1 MLDSNSPSVEL
12 LLTLPIKVARHFIS
26 SLALLTTVFLPLAN
40 AGQQET
46 DRAVLAQ
53 QYVSARAGVL
63 LKAQDYTASKKID
76 LKDRRVISSLTTNI
90 LRSYRKDK
98 NWNPQNPEWG
108 RAAAIIERDMEQI
121 VSELASN
128 TRLNQVAKEM
138 EEAFV
143 RGLSDKLSSEEL
155 NELVDYYS
163 QSTGAR
169 FTKVQEKLHNVL
181 ISGINDLQAKLI
193 AGQRGTRTQNVTN
206 LEAYKELVGL
216 FDELVRIQWGILD
229 PGPGRDRSGLQA
241 IPFMIAAVV
250 KDNYE
255 TLHKVWHEISEEDR
269 EAIIARR
276 NSPIGKREREA
287 IFEAAKKIR
296 NVVDPQAEMA
306 SLVKVFAPYDA
317 KWRALVRKKPN
328 EEMK

>member
-1 MLDSNSPSVEL
+1 MLDSNSPSVGL
-12 LLTLPIKVARHFIS
+12 LLTLSIKVARHFIS
-26 SLALLTTVFLPLAN
+26 VLALLTTAFLSLAN
-40 AGQQET
+40 AGQQEI
-46 DRAVLAQ
+46 DRTALAQ

-76 LKDRRVISSLTTNI
+76 LKDRRVMSSLTTNI
-90 LRSYRKDK
+90 LRSYRRDS
-98 NWNPQNPEWG
+98 NWNPQNPEWKQ
-108 RAAAIIERDMEQI
+108 AAAIIERDMERI

-128 TRLNQVAKEM
+128 TRFNQVAKEM

-193 AGQRGTRTQNVTN
+193 AGQRESRTQNTIN
-206 LEAYKELVGL
+206 MDAYKELVGL

-229 PGPGRDRSGLQA
+229 PGSGHDRSGLQA
-241 IPFMIAAVV
+241 IPIMIAAVV

-255 TLHKVWHEISEEDR
+255 TMRKIWHEISEEDR

-276 NSPIGKREREA
+276 NSSLGKIEREA
-287 IFEAAKKIR
+287 IFEAAKGIR
-296 NVVDPQAEMA
+296 NVVNPQAEMA
-306 SLVKVFAPYDA
+306 ALVKVFAPYDA
-317 KWRALVRKKPN
+317 KWRALVKPN
-328 EEMK
+328 QMKK